1 MYVEIVEKANV
12 GWNRDQLDD
21 ISIEDVA
28 KEKVIKKDEGFFL
41 KDHLDYSD

>member
-21 ISIEDVA
+21 IAIEDET
-28 KEKVIKKDEGFFL
+28 KEKVIKKDEGFF
-41 KDHLDYSD
+41 